1 MVLKRRFYKLFKLY
15 VTSGTLLEP
24 KVQNWNTVFLNCSKH
39 DPKLIQASLGRLKNQ
54 CMNVYSEKSVKL
66 NYLLKLIKS
75 AKPKKNTLLFYII
88 IKIISPKGKQLIN

>member
-1 MVLKRRFYKLFKLY
+1 MRLKRRFYKLFKLY

-24 KVQNWNTVFLNCSKH
+24 KIQNWNTVFLNCSKH
-39 DPKLIQASLGRLKNQ
+39 DPKLIQASLGRLKIQ

>member
-1 MVLKRRFYKLFKLY
+1 MLLKRRFYKLFKLY

-39 DPKLIQASLGRLKNQ
+39 DPKLIQASLGRLK
-54 CMNVYSEKSVKL
+54 KSVYECVFGKIRKIKL
-66 NYLLKLIKS
+66 SIKIDKIS
-75 AKPKKNTLLFYII
+75 KAKKKYLLFYII

>member
-1 MVLKRRFYKLFKLY
+1 MLLKRRFFKLFKLY

-24 KVQNWNTVFLNCSKH
+24 KVQNWNTVLLNCSKH

-75 AKPKKNTLLFYII
+75 AKPTKYFIVLYYNKNNIPEGET
-88 IKIISPKGKQLIN
+88 IN